1 MYLPNEIK
9 LGCDFSIN
17 EEDLIINDK
26 HIQEYNTEESKVFDE
41 TQSRNLNDLNSKNH
55 LDD

>member
-55 LDD
+55 